1 MEFGEKL
8 KLLLQERKLT
18 QAQFGKEIGV
28 HNVSIS
34 QFITGAKTPPIEV
47 VRKVIDYFEDV
58 DLNWL
63 LRKDSPSRVLN
74 EPESEYQIPVT
85 PATLIENI
93 EKNLKELKAQ
103 MSQK

>member
-8 KLLLQERKLT
+8 KLLLQEKKLSQT
-18 QAQFGKEIGV
+18 KFGKEIGV
-28 HNVSIS
+28 NNVSVN
-34 QFITGAKTPPIEV
+34 QYITGARTPPIEV
-47 VRKVIDYFEDV
+47 VQKVIDYFEDV

-63 LRKDSPSRVLN
+63 LRKDSPSRILN

-85 PATLIENI
+85 PDTLIENI